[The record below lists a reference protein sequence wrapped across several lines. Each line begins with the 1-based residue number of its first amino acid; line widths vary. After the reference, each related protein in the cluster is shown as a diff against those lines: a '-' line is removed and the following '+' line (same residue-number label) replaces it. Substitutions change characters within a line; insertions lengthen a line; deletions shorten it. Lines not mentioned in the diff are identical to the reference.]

1 MGYLS
6 SCFPGMHELAHVLD
20 DIGGFAAPHLE
31 PQAQRVFKPI
41 RAARRDDGNIEISRL
56 QVQFGLFGTVPV
68 PCACH
73 LVYTLLGEGAEQIA
87 NLGAGGQR
95 SRCGWRLWACA
106 SGRASG
112 LRPVCTR
119 GGEGRDSG
127 RIEVI
132 QHKCDFMLAHTV
144 VVAGSR
150 AVARVGKNG
159 LLVEV
164 ERDARLV
171 GLAARSLNRAAHYY
185 RALDAAWRLLAI
197 ENAAAQRE
205 IESFAVCAVEC
216 GFDFEA
222 RDERHV
228 APWE

>member
-127 RIEVI
+127 RIEI
-132 QHKCDFMLAHTV
+132 MQCERNLMLAHAVIV
-144 VVAGSR
+144 VGSR
-150 AVARVGKNG
+150 AAARVVDHS
-159 LLVEV
+159 LVIKV
-164 ERDARLV
+164 ERDARAVHLTV
-171 GLAARSLNRAAHYY
+171 RPLHG
-185 RALDAAWRLLAI
+185 
-197 ENAAAQRE
+197 AAQAHRAHDGARFLLTGE
-205 IESFAVCAVEC
+205 YAAVQRKRKALGKRVVERSFVLQ
-216 GFDFEA
+216 A
-222 RDERHV
+222 RND
-228 APWE
+228 